1 MTNRTRAGVAWVV
14 CLAALAGCAGG
25 PHKGIVAFRAASYE
39 ESAVEFESD
48 ATKADKNG
56 VRSNL
61 RLGSASLAAGEWDI
75 AQRAFANAA
84 EVIEAFATNTGGQK
98 VAAVVGRESARVF
111 KGEPYER
118 AMAWYYY
125 GLTFYRQGDYDNAR
139 AAFANALFDLE
150 AYTAD
155 AKGKPV
161 KDKKTGKPVAERV
174 ENTFILGY
182 FFLARSYLRSGDT
195 QRAQET
201 FAKVAK
207 VAPGLVPSK
216 LFDYETNARCNLIVI
231 VEDGYGPVKYSTGP
245 DRALIDFRPGLVPTG
260 PPLLVVGDT
269 TFTPVNTVDLYTL
282 ATQRQ
287 WQSFDTWR
295 LTKSV
300 AGTAMMAAGAGM
312 MTMSSN
318 RNTQY
323 AGMGLMLAGAIAK
336 AMAKSDDRHWEIL
349 PARVNIWIGQAPE
362 GQYTCQA
369 GLETYA
375 DLPVTGEEG
384 VDTVFYFRVNTVPR
398 VIKDINVLRAE
409 RAPAT
414 AKTTK

>member
-1 MTNRTRAGVAWVV
+1 MKRRTTGGIVLAVSVAV
-14 CLAALAGCAGG
+14 LAGCAGG
-25 PHKGIVAFRAASYE
+25 PNKGILAFRAASYE
-39 ESAVEFESD
+39 EAVVELEPD
-48 ATKADKNG
+48 AAKANKNG

-61 RLGSASLAAGEWDI
+61 RLGSAALAAGEWDI

-155 AKGKPV
+155 DKGKPI

-201 FAKVAK
+201 FAKAAQL
-207 VAPGLVPSK
+207 APGLVPTK
-216 LFDYETNARCNLIVI
+216 LLDYETNARCNLVVV

-260 PPLLVVGDT
+260 PPPLVVGDKA
-269 TFTPVNTVDLYTL
+269 FTPVNTVDLYTL

-362 GQYTCQA
+362 GQYNCQA
-369 GLETYA
+369 GLETYTG
-375 DLPVTGEEG
+375 LPVTGQEG
-384 VDTVFYFRVNTVPR
+384 VDTLFYFRANTVPR
-398 VIKDINVLRAE
+398 VVKDISALRAE
-409 RAPAT
+409 RGAS
-414 AKTTK
+414 AKKKRE